1 MRLFAASLGTE
12 TNTFSPIPTSLASFH
27 EAFYAPPGEHP
38 DRPSLVS
45 APLWV
50 ARRRARA
57 EGFELVEGTSAWAE
71 PAGTCAREAYETL
84 RDTVLAELEAALP
97 VDGVLL
103 GLHGAMV
110 AHGYDDCEGDLI
122 ARARQLVGG
131 RAIIGVEHDP
141 HCHLTVKRLEACD
154 VLVTFKEFPHT
165 DPVERAEEVV
175 TLTLRA
181 IRGEVRPVK
190 SVVDCRM
197 IAGFPTSR
205 EPMRSFVD
213 RIQALE
219 GRDRILSIS
228 VAHGFP
234 FADVPELGTRVL
246 VITDDEQ
253 DAGDRLAAELAA
265 ELVAMRGRSTPPYLV
280 PDEALDLALRAG
292 ARPVVIAAP
301 TDNPGGVAG
310 GARGRFLDSLAGP
323 GDF

>member
-57 EGFELVEGTSAWAE
+57 EGFELVEGTCAWAE

-84 RDTVLAELEAALP
+84 RDTILAELEAALP

-122 ARARQLVGG
+122 ARARELAGEGAV
-131 RAIIGVEHDP
+131 IGVEHDP

-154 VLVTFKEFPHT
+154 ILVTFKEFPHT

-181 IRGEVRPVK
+181 IRGEIRPVK

-197 IAGFPTSR
+197 IASFPTSR
-205 EPMRSFVD
+205 EPMRGFVD
-213 RIQALE
+213 RIKTLE
-219 GRDRILSIS
+219 GRDGVLSIS
-228 VAHGFP
+228 IAHGFP
-234 FADVPELGTRVL
+234 FADVPELGARVL
-246 VITDDEQ
+246 VISDGDK
-253 DAGDRLAAELAA
+253 AVGDRLAAELAG
-265 ELVAMRGRSTPPYLV
+265 ELVAMRGATAPRWRKTPLNGS
-280 PDEALDLALRAG
+280 DALRAG
-292 ARPVVIAAP
+292 
-301 TDNPGGVAG
+301 
-310 GARGRFLDSLAGP
+310 S
-323 GDF
+323 